1 MNILVINC
9 GSSSLKY
16 QLIDM
21 DTTDVLAKG
30 NYEMIG
36 SEGSFL
42 THKRPGKDNIEVK
55 QDVKDHGE
63 AIKIILDE
71 LVDKDNGVVS
81 SLDEISAIGHRVVHG
96 GTTMTKSELVT
107 PEMVDKLVELI
118 PIDPLHNPGA
128 VATIQACQ
136 KLMPEKPM
144 AAVFDT
150 SFHQTIP
157 EERYLYPIPYE
168 YYEKYG
174 IRKYGFHGTSFRFV
188 TEEAEKFL
196 GKSAEELKM
205 VICHLGQGASLCAV
219 KDGKSVD
226 TSMGYTSV
234 AGIEMVARSGDLDP
248 SVVTHI
254 MDIEKKTPAEMD
266 SLLNKKSG
274 MYGISGVSDDFR
286 FIEKASREGNE
297 RAMLAIKMYAYNV
310 AQYVAKY
317 CVALQGM
324 NTLVFTGGIGEHQS
338 VVRRLVCENL
348 KFMGIEIDEQA
359 NIDCFGDE
367 AILSTADSKITVAVV
382 PTNEELMI
390 AKDTVKLAFNK

>member
-21 DTTDVLAKG
+21 DTTEVSAKG

-42 THKRPGKDNIEVK
+42 THKRPEKENVVIK
-55 QDVKDHGE
+55 QNVENHGE

-71 LVDKDNGVVS
+71 LVDKDNGVLN
-81 SLDEISAIGHRVVHG
+81 SLDEISAIGHRIVHG
-96 GTTMTKSELVT
+96 GTMTKSELVT
-107 PEMVDKLVELI
+107 PEIVEKLIELI
-118 PIDPLHNPGA
+118 PIDQLHNPGA

-136 KLMPEKPM
+136 KLMPETPM
-144 AAVFDT
+144 TVVFDT

-188 TEEAEKFL
+188 TEETEKFL
-196 GKSAEELKM
+196 GKKAEELKM

-248 SVVTHI
+248 SVVLRI
-254 MDIEKKTPAEMD
+254 MDIEKKTPEEMD
-266 SLLNKKSG
+266 SILNKKSG
-274 MYGISGVSDDFR
+274 MYGIAGVSDDFR
-286 FIEKASREGNE
+286 EIEIAAREGNE

-338 VVRRLVCENL
+338 IVRKLICENL
-348 KFMGIEIDEQA
+348 KYMGIEIDEKA

-367 AILSTADSKITVAVV
+367 VILSTADSKITVAVV

>member
-1 MNILVINC
+1 MNILVLNC

-30 NYEMIG
+30 NFEMIG

-42 THKRPGKDNIEVK
+42 THKRPGKENVVVK
-55 QDVKDHGE
+55 QDVKNHGE
-63 AIKIILDE
+63 ALKIVLDE
-71 LVDKDNGVVS
+71 LVDKENGVVS
-81 SLDEISAIGHRVVHG
+81 SLDEISAVGHRIAHG
-96 GTTMTKSELVT
+96 ETIKESKLIT
-107 PEMVDKLVELI
+107 PEVVDRLIELT
-118 PIDPLHNPGA
+118 PLNPLHNPGA
-128 VATIQACQ
+128 VAAIKACQ
-136 KLMPEKPM
+136 ELMPEKPM

-188 TEEAEKFL
+188 TAETQKFL
-196 GKSAEELKM
+196 GKSAEELRM

-219 KDGKSVD
+219 QDGKSVD

-248 SVVTHI
+248 SIVTRI
-254 MDIEKKTPAEMD
+254 MEKENKTPAEMD
-266 SLLNKKSG
+266 ALLNKKSG

-286 FIEKASREGNE
+286 IIEEAAREGNE
-297 RAMLAIKMYAYNV
+297 RAMLAIKMYAFNV
-310 AQYVAKY
+310 AQYISKY
-317 CVALQGM
+317 CVSLQGM

-338 VVRRLVCENL
+338 IVRKLICENL
-348 KFMGIEIDEQA
+348 KFMGVEIDEKA
-359 NIDCFGDE
+359 NTDCFGDE

-382 PTNEELMI
+382 PTNEELVI
-390 AKDTVKLAFNK
+390 AQDTLKLAFNK